1 MKFLRLKKLDPIYF
15 SVFFSFIIVFLYA
28 ALSMIRYPNI
38 LSAQHGLIHYSNLW
52 GTNVWAFG
60 FDFII
65 FILPSL
71 FLVWIFKKD
80 YIFIEHRR
88 IKNKKALCLAGLLFL
103 CVEVFIQLI
112 FVLFYA
118 SNIALNHFDIIYF
131 ISHFIKQEVNLFL
144 TEELLFY
151 GIILN
156 AIAAKYA
163 TTKAN
168 IIIFCVCFFSVLLGC
183 SHFPI
188 KDSIIYG
195 RNIFIYYLNY
205 CSVFQYVVEVVRTIC
220 FGCFATSVYL
230 RSKNI
235 YIIFILHFLNNLLKY
250 SEGDFS
256 ILRITGQII
265 VRPLGIFSGHYGMLY
280 AVVILLE
287 CLLFLGATWL
297 VLRKNGFREII
308 ANFKKEA

>member
-15 SVFFSFIIVFLYA
+15 SIFFSFIIVFLYS

-38 LSAQHGLIHYSNLW
+38 SLDQRMIYYRNLW
-52 GTNVWAFG
+52 GTSVWAFG

-88 IKNKKALCLAGLLFL
+88 IKNKKVLCLVGLLFL
-103 CVEVFIQLI
+103 FIEVFIQLI
-112 FVLFYA
+112 LVLFYD
-118 SNIALNHFDIIYF
+118 SGIALNHFDIIYL
-131 ISHFIKQEVNLFL
+131 IKQEVNLLL

-163 TTKAN
+163 TTKVN
-168 IIIFCVCFFSVLLGC
+168 ILIFCVCFFSALLGF

-188 KDSIIYG
+188 KHCIDG
-195 RNIFIYYLNY
+195 RNIFVYYLNDY
-205 CSVFQYVVEVVRTIC
+205 FVFRDIVEIVRTIC
-220 FGCFATSVYL
+220 FCCFATSVYL

-250 SEGDFS
+250 SEDGFS
-256 ILRITGQII
+256 ILRITGHKVQ
-265 VRPLGIFSGHYGMLY
+265 PFGIYSCCAGTLY
-280 AVVILLE
+280 TVVVLLE